1 MKKLPD
7 IVKYVSLESIGEI
20 TGQKYTGAFRLKVL
34 LTHDERFAI
43 ERIYKQMLPNDV
55 GVEQEIKLKC
65 GGISELEQR
74 IVEAPNWWKDS
85 RNGRD
90 LVDSQPIYDLLIQL
104 QEKYEEWKQELK
116 KEVVAGDNVPS

>member
-20 TGQKYTGAFRLKVL
+20 TGQKYAGSFRLKVL

-43 ERIYKQMLPNDV
+43 ERTYKQMLPDDK

-65 GGISELEQR
+65 GGIAELEQR
-74 IVEAPNWWKDS
+74 IVEAPNWWKDA

-90 LVDSQPIYDLLIQL
+90 LVDSQPIYDMLLHL
-104 QEKYEEWKQELK
+104 SEKYEEWKAELK